1 MAQNRAQA
9 LSGGMSDANITAA
22 NTAMGNYFD
31 VTANNAG
38 DILHTQPINLRMT
51 GAGMDAGVTQNMKD
65 YGATIAAM
73 SEYAKVNTTAVSST
87 FVTAMMKDASDGVM
101 NGKLGSSQITMP
113 MSGGMGGGMNGM
125 GNMAATAGT
134 SGLAGAMSVFMNSTA
149 NASGLNAAAMT
160 VLIQKLTS
168 SNGSL

>member
-1 MAQNRAQA
+1 
-9 LSGGMSDANITAA
+9 
-22 NTAMGNYFD
+22 
-31 VTANNAG
+31 
-38 DILHTQPINLRMT
+38 
-51 GAGMDAGVTQNMKD
+51 
-65 YGATIAAM
+65 
-73 SEYAKVNTTAVSST
+73 
-87 FVTAMMKDASDGVM
+87 
-101 NGKLGSSQITMP
+101 
-113 MSGGMGGGMNGM
+113 M